1 MFCNFNFMFKADFW
15 VCLQEMA
22 SFKEVRA
29 LQVVPLELVKPMQS
43 SVPARLALSRLELL
57 EKLLEQLGTRNSGFT
72 LDNIMRVLAQ
82 LLLFL
87 RR

>member
-1 MFCNFNFMFKADFW
+1 
-15 VCLQEMA
+15 MA

-29 LQVVPLELVKPMQS
+29 LQAVPLELVKPMQS

-57 EKLLEQLGTRNSGFT
+57 EKLLEQLGTKNSGFT
-72 LDNIMRVLAQ
+72 LDNVMGVLAQ